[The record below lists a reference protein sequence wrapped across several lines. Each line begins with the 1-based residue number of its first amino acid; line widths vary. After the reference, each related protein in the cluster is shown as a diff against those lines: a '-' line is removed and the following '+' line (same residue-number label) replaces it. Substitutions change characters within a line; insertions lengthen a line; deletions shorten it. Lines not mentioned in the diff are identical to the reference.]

1 MKIRRILMAASVLVT
16 VLPEAIPVVRA
27 QGQGASA
34 PTTQTRPIEPQEFVR
49 LAYSSA
55 SLQAQAARL
64 AAGRDTRPEV
74 KDYAASAADFRASLL
89 HRLEAFARERSIP
102 LPAMKEFEHQVI
114 IENLEPLDALEL
126 SRRYA
131 EIQVQALDREIGI
144 YQAAG
149 RSPHQEIKEFATQVL
164 PELQQRLKGAQT
176 MYDAIKP

>member
-1 MKIRRILMAASVLVT
+1 M
-16 VLPEAIPVVRA
+16 
-27 QGQGASA
+27 
-34 PTTQTRPIEPQEFVR
+34 
-49 LAYSSA
+49 
-55 SLQAQAARL
+55 

-74 KDYAASAADFRASLL
+74 KEYAAAAADFRAGLL
-89 HRLEAFARERSIP
+89 QRLEAFGRERSIP
-102 LPAMKEFEHQVI
+102 LPATKEFEHQVI

-144 YQAAG
+144 YQAAS
-149 RSPHQEIKEFATQVL
+149 RSPHQEIKEFAVQAL

>member
-1 MKIRRILMAASVLVT
+1 MNIRRILMAASVLVT
-16 VLPEAIPVVRA
+16 VLSGANPVVWA
-27 QGQGASA
+27 QGQGASPPA
-34 PTTQTRPIEPQEFVR
+34 TQTRPIEPQEFVR

-89 HRLEAFARERSIP
+89 QRFEAFARERSIP
-102 LPAMKEFEHQVI
+102 LPTMKEFEHQVI
-114 IENLEPLDALEL
+114 LENLEPLDALEL

-144 YQAAG
+144 YHAAS
-149 RSPHQEIKEFATQVL
+149 RSPHQEIKEFAAQVL

>member
-1 MKIRRILMAASVLVT
+1 MAASVLVT
-16 VLPEAIPVVRA
+16 VLTGANPIVRA
-27 QGQGASA
+27 QGQGASPPA
-34 PTTQTRPIEPQEFVR
+34 TQTRPIEPQEFVR

-74 KDYAASAADFRASLL
+74 KSYATAAAEFRGGLL
-89 HRLEAFARERSIP
+89 QRLEAFAKERNMP
-102 LPAMKEFEHQVI
+102 LPSAKEFEHQVI
-114 IENLEPLDALEL
+114 LENLEPLDALEL

-144 YQAAG
+144 YQAAS
-149 RSPHQEIKEFATQVL
+149 RSPHQEIKEFAAQVL

>member
-1 MKIRRILMAASVLVT
+1 MAASVLVT
-16 VLPEAIPVVRA
+16 MLPEAIPVVRA
-27 QGQGASA
+27 QGQGASTPA
-34 PTTQTRPIEPQEFVR
+34 TPTRPIEPQEFVR

-55 SLQAQAARL
+55 SLQSQAARM

-74 KDYAASAADFRASLL
+74 KDYAASAAEFRASLL
-89 HRLEAFARERSIP
+89 QRLEAFARERSMP

-131 EIQVQALDREIGI
+131 EIQVQALDREVGI
-144 YQAAG
+144 YQAAI
-149 RSPHQEIKEFATQVL
+149 RSPHQEIKEFAAQVL
-164 PELQQRLKGAQT
+164 PELQQRLKGAQS

>member
-55 SLQAQAARL
+55 SLEAQAAWL

-89 HRLEAFARERSIP
+89 QRLEAFARERSIP

-144 YQAAG
+144 YQAAS
-149 RSPHQEIKEFATQVL
+149 RSPHQEIKEFAAQVL
-164 PELQQRLKGAQT
+164 PELQQRLNGAQT

>member
-1 MKIRRILMAASVLVT
+1 MNIRRILIVASVLMI

-34 PTTQTRPIEPQEFVR
+34 SATQTRPIEPQEFVR

-55 SLQAQAARL
+55 PLQAQAAKL
-64 AAGRDTRPEV
+64 AASRDTRPEV
-74 KDYAASAADFRASLL
+74 KDYAASAANFRASLL
-89 HRLEAFARERSIP
+89 QRLEAFARERSIP

-131 EIQVQALDREIGI
+131 EIQVQALDREISI
-144 YQAAG
+144 YQAAS
-149 RSPHQEIKEFATQVL
+149 RSPHQEIKDFAAEVL
-164 PELQQRLKGAQT
+164 PELQQRLKDAQT

>member
-89 HRLEAFARERSIP
+89 QRLEAFARERSIP
-102 LPAMKEFEHQVI
+102 LPARKEFEHQVI

-144 YQAAG
+144 YQAAS
-149 RSPHQEIKEFATQVL
+149 RSPHQEIKEFAAQVL

>member
-1 MKIRRILMAASVLVT
+1 MNIRRILMASFVLVT
-16 VLPEAIPVVRA
+16 VPPGAISIVRA

-34 PTTQTRPIEPQEFVR
+34 PATQTRPIEPQEFVR

-55 SLQAQAARL
+55 SLQSQAARL
-64 AAGRDTRPEV
+64 AIGRDTRPEV

-89 HRLEAFARERSIP
+89 QRLETFAKERGMP

-144 YQAAG
+144 YQAAS
-149 RSPHQEIKEFATQVL
+149 RSPHQEIKEFAAQVL

>member
-34 PTTQTRPIEPQEFVR
+34 PTTQTRPIEPHEFVR

-89 HRLEAFARERSIP
+89 QRLEAFARERSIP
-102 LPAMKEFEHQVI
+102 FPAMKEFEHQVI
-114 IENLEPLDALEL
+114 IENLEPLDYLAL

-131 EIQVQALDREIGI
+131 EIQVQALDQELGI
-144 YQAAG
+144 YQAAS
-149 RSPHQEIKEFATQVL
+149 RSDTPEIKAFAEQVL
-164 PELQQRLKGAQT
+164 PELRRQQEGAT
-176 MYDAIKP
+176 KMFESVRP

>member
-144 YQAAG
+144 YQAAS
-149 RSPHQEIKEFATQVL
+149 RSPHQEIKEFAAQVL

>member
-1 MKIRRILMAASVLVT
+1 MNIRRILMAASLLVT
-16 VLPEAIPVVRA
+16 VPPEANSVVWA

-34 PTTQTRPIEPQEFVR
+34 PATQTRPIEPQEFVR
-49 LAYSSA
+49 LAYSFA
-55 SLQAQAARL
+55 SLQSQAARL

-89 HRLEAFARERSIP
+89 QRLEAFARVRRIP

-144 YQAAG
+144 YQAAS
-149 RSPHQEIKEFATQVL
+149 RSAHQEIKEFATQVL

>member
-1 MKIRRILMAASVLVT
+1 MPSYLVVMDETEEAQTALRYAARRAART
-16 VLPEAIPVVRA
+16 
-27 QGQGASA
+27 GGAVELLA
-34 PTTQTRPIEPQEFVR
+34 LIEPQEFVR

-64 AAGRDTRPEV
+64 AAGRDTRPEI

-89 HRLEAFARERSIP
+89 QRLEAFARERSIP
-102 LPAMKEFEHQVI
+102 LPARKEFEHQVI

-144 YQAAG
+144 YQAAN

-164 PELQQRLKGAQT
+164 PELQQRLKDAQT

>member
-1 MKIRRILMAASVLVT
+1 MNIRRIVMAASVLVT
-16 VLPEAIPVVRA
+16 VLPESIPVVRA
-27 QGQGASA
+27 QGQGASVPA
-34 PTTQTRPIEPQEFVR
+34 TQTRPIEPQEFVR

-89 HRLEAFARERSIP
+89 QRLEAFARERSIP

-114 IENLEPLDALEL
+114 IENLEPLDYLAL

-131 EIQVQALDREIGI
+131 EIQVQALDQELGI
-144 YQAAG
+144 YQAAS
-149 RSPHQEIKEFATQVL
+149 RSEAPEIKAFAEQVL
-164 PELQQRLKGAQT
+164 PELRKQQEGAT
-176 MYDAIKP
+176 KMFESVRP